1 MTGVSE
7 KGDYRTQRT
16 RIEKITKQL
25 VPNGL
30 VEFDP
35 DRPPNWVRFRIMDRA
50 SGTILLVSSG
60 DWHSSEIGDK
70 SDEWISSWIKS
81 LGAGRISVVS

>member
-1 MTGVSE
+1 
-7 KGDYRTQRT
+7 
-16 RIEKITKQL
+16 
-25 VPNGL
+25 
-30 VEFDP
+30 
-35 DRPPNWVRFRIMDRA
+35 MDRA